1 MTFLV
6 SRSFRASFLLLAGF
20 VALVALACGSD
31 DSPSEPAA
39 ATETPAA
46 AATAATATEVATE
59 PPTEAATEAATEP
72 PPATEA
78 ADEGGSVDENYLRA
92 FCVGGN
98 DLQAAMFTAA
108 IRLEAEGGDPD
119 DPEVFAELFVAPL
132 AGFLE
137 HMRETTP
144 PDDLAE
150 YHAAALAQYEAL
162 VTLFTAI
169 GEGGEELEGDPFE
182 LLGGM
187 LAGAEQFPVVPQAA
201 LARLFEV
208 AEGVPECAGSLFLGE
223 FLRAGSAGEPV
234 DTGAGA
240 TGEVD
245 IVAEEYVREL
255 CLAGDNYEATIQEAT
270 AGLDPDANIDESDPE
285 VFAALFTEAL
295 RGLAADMGAMSP
307 PDSVVEYH
315 AAGTVRFEEMV
326 GILDGIIAALDA
338 GEEVAAEDLAR
349 FQQLLQGGVGL
360 PGLPFNEANRLA
372 TAANNVIE
380 CYNSGFLFGL
390 LSASQ

>member
-1 MTFLV
+1 MLEDF
-6 SRSFRASFLLLAGF
+6 
-20 VALVALACGSD
+20 
-31 DSPSEPAA
+31 PAIP
-39 ATETPAA
+39 ET
-46 AATAATATEVATE
+46 
-59 PPTEAATEAATEP
+59 
-72 PPATEA
+72 
-78 ADEGGSVDENYLRA
+78 
-92 FCVGGN
+92 
-98 DLQAAMFTAA
+98 
-108 IRLEAEGGDPD
+108 
-119 DPEVFAELFVAPL
+119 
-132 AGFLE
+132 
-137 HMRETTP
+137 
-144 PDDLAE
+144 
-150 YHAAALAQYEAL
+150 
-162 VTLFTAI
+162 
-169 GEGGEELEGDPFE
+169 
-182 LLGGM
+182 
-187 LAGAEQFPVVPQAA
+187 A
-201 LARLFEV
+201 LARLAEV
-208 AEGVPECAGSLFLGE
+208 AQGVPECAGSFFLDE
-223 FLRAGSAGEPV
+223 FLRGGSAGEPV

>member
-6 SRSFRASFLLLAGF
+6 SRSFRASFLLLVGF

-39 ATETPAA
+39 ATETPVA
-46 AATAATATEVATE
+46 AATATATEVATE

-78 ADEGGSVDENYLRA
+78 ADEGGSVDETYLRT

-108 IRLEAEGGDPD
+108 IQLETEGGDPD
-119 DPEVFAELFVAPL
+119 DPEVFAELFVEPL
-132 AGFLE
+132 AAFLE
-137 HMRETTP
+137 HMRGVTP

-150 YHAAALAQYEAL
+150 YHVAALAQYEAL
-162 VTLFTAI
+162 VTLFATI

-187 LAGAEQFPVVPQAA
+187 LAGAEQVPRRSR
-201 LARLFEV
+201 RLLSRGSAEV

-270 AGLDPDANIDESDPE
+270 AGLDPNADLDESDPE
-285 VFAALFTEAL
+285 VFASLFTEAL